1 MRGKIFLRRRENML
15 AKYANQILNI
25 FNYVDSALITD
36 KDGIVQYYHLVRP
49 DINSMKS
56 KEMLG
61 KTIFDVYKGL
71 TKENSI
77 VWSVLKTGK
86 PQLNVPQR
94 FTTYNNE
101 TIDGIISAL
110 PLIEKG
116 KIIGAVEVASYQ
128 KEKIVLSTSR
138 LEKKTNLYELED
150 IIGRSDKMLQ
160 LKEKIKKISKTNSNV
175 LIYGETG
182 TGKELVAQSLHS
194 EGKCKAGKF
203 ISQNCAAIPATL
215 LESILFGTV
224 KGSFTGA
231 ENRKGLFEVS
241 DGGTL
246 FLDEINSM
254 DLNLQAKLLK
264 AIEEKK
270 ITRVGGEGPIDVNVR
285 IISATNRAPFQ
296 CVEEE
301 TLREDLFYRIGSVQL
316 RIPPLRERREDIK
329 ELTDYFINEY
339 NQKMDFGISG
349 VEDEVSK
356 LFETYHWPGNVRE
369 LRSIIESGF
378 NLATGNYIMKE
389 DLPDYIWNR
398 VENNTI
404 MYPLEKGKSLKEI
417 LDGIEKDILIDA
429 IARSKSYAE
438 AARLLR
444 LSKQSFYY
452 KMKKHGINSEP
463 A

>member
-1 MRGKIFLRRRENML
+1 ML

-36 KDGIVQYYHLVRP
+36 KDGVVRYYHLVRP
-49 DINSMKS
+49 DINSMKPE
-56 KEMLG
+56 EMIG

-94 FTTYNNE
+94 FTTYNYE

-128 KEKIVLSTSR
+128 KEKIVLSTSK
-138 LEKKTNLYELED
+138 LENKASLYELED

-160 LKEKIKKISKTNSNV
+160 LKEKIKKISKTQSNV

-182 TGKELVAQSLHS
+182 TGKELVAQSLHR
-194 EGKCKAGKF
+194 EGNRRAEKF

-241 DGGTL
+241 EGGTL

-254 DLNLQAKLLK
+254 DLNLQTKLQK
-264 AIEEKK
+264 AIAEKK

-285 IISATNRAPFQ
+285 IISACNKPPFQ
-296 CVEEE
+296 CVEDG

-329 ELTDYFINEY
+329 ELTEYFINEY
-339 NQKMDFGISG
+339 NQKMDGEILG
-349 VEDEVSK
+349 VEDEVSE
-356 LFETYHWPGNVRE
+356 LFKTYHWPGNVRE

-378 NLATGNYIMKE
+378 NLATGKYILKE

-429 IARSKSYAE
+429 IARSSSYAE

-452 KMKKHGINSEP
+452 KLKRHGINAEQ

>member
-1 MRGKIFLRRRENML
+1 ML

-36 KDGIVQYYHLVRP
+36 KDGIVRYYHLVRP
-49 DINSMKS
+49 DINSMKPE
-56 KEMLG
+56 EMLG

-77 VWSVLKTGK
+77 VWSVLKTGR
-86 PQLNVPQR
+86 PQLNVSQR

-110 PLIEKG
+110 PLIERG

-128 KEKIVLSTSR
+128 KEKIVLSTSK
-138 LEKKTNLYELED
+138 LEKKANLYELED

-182 TGKELVAQSLHS
+182 TGKELVAQSLHR
-194 EGKCKAGKF
+194 EGNRKAEKF

-231 ENRKGLFEVS
+231 ENRKGLFEVAE
-241 DGGTL
+241 GGTL

-254 DLNLQAKLLK
+254 DLNLQAKRLK

-285 IISATNRAPFQ
+285 IISATNKTPFQ
-296 CVEEE
+296 CVEDG

-329 ELTDYFINEY
+329 QLTDYFINE
-339 NQKMDFGISG
+339 
-349 VEDEVSK
+349 
-356 LFETYHWPGNVRE
+356 
-369 LRSIIESGF
+369 
-378 NLATGNYIMKE
+378 
-389 DLPDYIWNR
+389 
-398 VENNTI
+398 
-404 MYPLEKGKSLKEI
+404 
-417 LDGIEKDILIDA
+417 
-429 IARSKSYAE
+429 
-438 AARLLR
+438 
-444 LSKQSFYY
+444 
-452 KMKKHGINSEP
+452 
-463 A
+463 

>member
-1 MRGKIFLRRRENML
+1 ML

-36 KDGIVQYYHLVRP
+36 KDGVVRYYHLVRP
-49 DINSMKS
+49 DINSMKPE
-56 KEMLG
+56 EMIG

-128 KEKIVLSTSR
+128 KEKIVLSTSK
-138 LEKKTNLYELED
+138 LENKASLYELED

-160 LKEKIKKISKTNSNV
+160 LKEKIKKISKTQSNV

-182 TGKELVAQSLHS
+182 TGKELVAQSLHR
-194 EGKCKAGKF
+194 EGNRRAEKF

-241 DGGTL
+241 EGGTL

-254 DLNLQAKLLK
+254 DLNLQTKLLK

-285 IISATNRAPFQ
+285 IISACNKPPFQ
-296 CVEEE
+296 CVEDG
-301 TLREDLFYRIGSVQL
+301 TLRADLFYRIGSVQL

-329 ELTDYFINEY
+329 ELTEYFINEY
-339 NQKMDFGISG
+339 NQKMDGEILG
-349 VEDEVSK
+349 VEDEVSE
-356 LFETYHWPGNVRE
+356 LFKTYHWPGNVRE

-378 NLATGNYIMKE
+378 NLATGKYILKE

-429 IARSKSYAE
+429 IARSSSYAE

-452 KMKKHGINSEP
+452 KLKRHGINAEQ

>member
-1 MRGKIFLRRRENML
+1 ML

-36 KDGIVQYYHLVRP
+36 KDGVVRYYHLVRP
-49 DINSMKS
+49 DINSMKPE
-56 KEMLG
+56 EMIG

-86 PQLNVPQR
+86 PQLNVQQR

-128 KEKIVLSTSR
+128 KEKIVLSTSK
-138 LEKKTNLYELED
+138 LENKANLYELED

-160 LKEKIKKISKTNSNV
+160 LKEKIRKISKTKSNV

-182 TGKELVAQSLHS
+182 TGKELVAQSLHR
-194 EGKCKAGKF
+194 EGNRKTEKF

-254 DLNLQAKLLK
+254 DLNLQTKILK

-285 IISATNRAPFQ
+285 IISACNKPPFQ
-296 CVEEE
+296 CVEDG

-339 NQKMDFGISG
+339 NQKMDGEIFG
-349 VEDEVSK
+349 VEDEVSE
-356 LFETYHWPGNVRE
+356 LFKTYHWPGNVRE

-378 NLATGNYIMKE
+378 NLAAGHYIMKE

-417 LDGIEKDILIDA
+417 LDGIEKDLLIDA
-429 IARSKSYAE
+429 IARSTSYAE

-452 KMKKHGINSEP
+452 KLKRHGINAEQ

>member
-1 MRGKIFLRRRENML
+1 ML

-36 KDGIVQYYHLVRP
+36 KDGVVRYYHLVRP
-49 DINSMKS
+49 DINSMKPE
-56 KEMLG
+56 EMIG

-128 KEKIVLSTSR
+128 KEKIVLSTSK
-138 LEKKTNLYELED
+138 LENKASLYELED

-160 LKEKIKKISKTNSNV
+160 LKEKIKKISKTQSNV

-182 TGKELVAQSLHS
+182 TGKELVAQSLHR
-194 EGKCKAGKF
+194 EGNRRAEKF

-241 DGGTL
+241 EGGTL

-254 DLNLQAKLLK
+254 DLNLQTKLLK

-285 IISATNRAPFQ
+285 IISACNKPPFQ
-296 CVEEE
+296 CVEDG

-329 ELTDYFINEY
+329 ELTEYFINEY
-339 NQKMDFGISG
+339 NQKMDGEILG
-349 VEDEVSK
+349 VEDEVSE
-356 LFETYHWPGNVRE
+356 LFKTYHWPGNVRE

-378 NLATGNYIMKE
+378 NLATGKYILKE

-429 IARSKSYAE
+429 IARSSSYAE

-452 KMKKHGINSEP
+452 KLKRHGINAEQ

>member
-1 MRGKIFLRRRENML
+1 ML
-15 AKYANQILNI
+15 AKYADQILNI

-36 KDGIVQYYHLVRP
+36 KDGIVRYYHLVRP
-49 DINSMKS
+49 DMNSMKPH
-56 KEMLG
+56 EMLG
-61 KTIFDVYKGL
+61 KSIFDVYKNL

-94 FTTYNNE
+94 FTTYNDE

-128 KEKIVLSTSR
+128 KEKIVLSTTKLDR
-138 LEKKTNLYELED
+138 PRELYGLED
-150 IIGRSDKMLQ
+150 LIGHSEKMLR
-160 LKEKIKKISKTNSNV
+160 LKEQIWKVSKTDSNV

-182 TGKELVAQSLHS
+182 TGKELVAQSLHKEGARSS
-194 EGKCKAGKF
+194 EKF
-203 ISQNCAAIPATL
+203 ISQNCAAIPPSL

-231 ENRKGLFEVS
+231 ENRKGLFEVA

-264 AIEEKK
+264 AIEEKR
-270 ITRVGGEGPIDVNVR
+270 ITRVGGEGPIDVDVR
-285 IISATNRAPFQ
+285 ILSAANKSPIQ
-296 CVEEE
+296 CVEDK

-316 RIPPLRERREDIK
+316 RIPPLRERREDIE
-329 ELTDYFINEY
+329 ELTDYFVQMY
-339 NQKMDFGISG
+339 NRKMDSDIRG
-349 VEDEVSK
+349 VGEEVSQ
-356 LFETYHWPGNVRE
+356 LFRTYHWPGNVRE
-369 LRSIIESGF
+369 LKSIIESGF
-378 NLATGNYIMKE
+378 NLTSGNYILKE
-389 DLPDYIWNR
+389 DLPDYLWTR

-404 MYPLEKGKSLKEI
+404 TYPLGKGKSLKEI
-417 LDGIEKDILIDA
+417 LEGIERDILIDA
-429 IARSKSYAE
+429 IASSHSFAE

-452 KMKKHGINSEP
+452 KLKKHGLAGDQSLEP
-463 A
+463 GQTY